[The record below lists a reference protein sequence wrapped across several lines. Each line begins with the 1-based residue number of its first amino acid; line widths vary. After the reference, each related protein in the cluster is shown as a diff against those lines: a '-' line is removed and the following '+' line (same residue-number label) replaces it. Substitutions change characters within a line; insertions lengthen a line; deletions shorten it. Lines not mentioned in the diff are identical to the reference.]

1 MAPNTRL
8 DSAFPTQGE
17 AVNGSFAGSEASH
30 WMVPSENNNRNQ
42 QNYCCKLTHFFFFL
56 KTDSRFTSYSYIT
69 KDCTATELHFTANSP
84 RIQSKLRKTEVLTL
98 AQILV
103 TKNKPETQELLH
115 SYFFFNYSFLLV
127 FLILSYGKKLSNS
140 IQSQA
145 CCTFIHETIIA
156 LRYTQNIYRC
166 NSIHTTRIIHRDK
179 NKLSTSRAPS
189 GQISGNL
196 NKSFL
201 PHHNERHALR
211 IIKPFSLKE
220 CYSGKKSFFYNA
232 VQSFRSL

>member
-1 MAPNTRL
+1 MQTLEGRKQCGSRTDSWLGWGLEQKPWRRAMAPNTRL

-115 SYFFFNYSFLLV
+115 SYFFF
-127 FLILSYGKKLSNS
+127 
-140 IQSQA
+140 
-145 CCTFIHETIIA
+145 
-156 LRYTQNIYRC
+156 
-166 NSIHTTRIIHRDK
+166 
-179 NKLSTSRAPS
+179 
-189 GQISGNL
+189 
-196 NKSFL
+196 
-201 PHHNERHALR
+201 
-211 IIKPFSLKE
+211 
-220 CYSGKKSFFYNA
+220 
-232 VQSFRSL
+232 